1 MLIRGGVTAIRNL
14 LLPIDYLS
22 TSQAVILASGPNEM
36 ALAGAKRLPA
46 PLFALVLVLVLF

>member
-36 ALAGAKRLPA
+36 TIADRKYLR
-46 PLFALVLVLVLF
+46 